1 MYDFLALR
9 EWITALYRT
18 QNSDNT
24 IYQPRLALEPFS
36 YNLTIASIAAV
47 AGTATG
53 IIAINANAD
62 FYCTRINYSATTGTA
77 QNVGNKTVAQLRVML
92 VDAGSSRPF
101 FNSALPLESFASNE
115 YPNRFLTYPRTLRA
129 NTSVSAQ
136 FTGFGTA
143 AETYQLDLTLD
154 GVNVYQYGG

>member
-1 MYDFLALR
+1 LA
-9 EWITALYRT
+9 I
-18 QNSDNT
+18 
-24 IYQPRLALEPFS
+24 EPFS

-77 QNVGNKTVAQLRVML
+77 QNVGTKTVAQLRVLL

-101 FNSALPLESFASNE
+101 FNSAQPLESFASNE
-115 YPNRFLTYPRTLRA
+115 YPNRFLPYPAHPARKH
-129 NTSVSAQ
+129 
-136 FTGFGTA
+136 FGFGA
-143 AETYQLDLTLD
+143 IHRVWHRC
-154 GVNVYQYGG
+154 GNVPIGFDA